1 MTKRLREDV
10 TETRA
15 IEDQRQ
21 DARRLQ
27 AIGRLAGGV
36 AHDFNNLLTTI
47 NGFAQIVLEALPD
60 DDARVDD
67 VKEILGAGQRAA
79 ELTNQLLAFS
89 QRQILQ
95 PQIVDL
101 GSFVSRCAP
110 RLRALVGGR
119 STSGWSRI
127 GARTGRRSTPHSSSG
142 CSPTWRPTPGRR
154 CPSPGA

>member
-1 MTKRLREDV
+1 MTNDPMTKRSPRPRSAKRADARLREDL

-21 DARRLQ
+21 DTRRLQ

-36 AHDFNNLLTTI
+36 AHDFNNLLTTV
-47 NGFAQIVLEALPD
+47 NGFAQLVLEALPD

-89 QRQILQ
+89 
-95 PQIVDL
+95 
-101 GSFVSRCAP
+101 
-110 RLRALVGGR
+110 
-119 STSGWSRI
+119 
-127 GARTGRRSTPHSSSG
+127 
-142 CSPTWRPTPGRR
+142 
-154 CPSPGA
+154 